1 MSEAILQPVDIATE
15 RLRLRRF
22 RRSDAALIEL
32 YGSDRRVAWMTERIP
47 HPYPPGLAAGFV
59 ARVAAGAPDE
69 IGWAIDTEA
78 GTGDEVENGLIGTIM
93 LRLDTPADAPGD
105 APVSGRVGYWLAP
118 AFWGT
123 GYATEA
129 LDGVVGF
136 ARAAGFRELTA
147 RVFQD
152 NPASVKVL
160 LHAGFAYVDDGE
172 VYSLAREA
180 MVPTHNYRLVL

>member
-1 MSEAILQPVDIATE
+1 MSETILQPVDITTD
-15 RLRLRRF
+15 RLHLRRF

-32 YGSDRRVAWMTERIP
+32 MAGDRRVAWMTERVP

-59 ARVAAGAPDE
+59 ERVAAGTPDE
-69 IGWAIDTEA
+69 IGWAIDTES

-93 LRLDTPADAPGD
+93 LRLDAPGS
-105 APVSGRVGYWLAP
+105 ARVGYWLAP

-129 LDGVVGF
+129 LEAIVGF
-136 ARAAGFRELTA
+136 ARDAGFRELTA

-160 LHAGFAYVDDGE
+160 LHAGFTYVDDDE
-172 VYSLAREA
+172 VYSLARGT
-180 MVPTHNYRLVL
+180 MVPTHNYRLALGG

>member
-1 MSEAILQPVDIATE
+1 MSETILQPADIATE

-32 YGSDRRVAWMTERIP
+32 MASDRRVAWMTERIP

-59 ARVAAGAPDE
+59 ERVAAGTPDE
-69 IGWAIDTEA
+69 TGWAIDTA
-78 GTGDEVENGLIGTIM
+78 VGSDEDDENGLIGTIM
-93 LRLDTPADAPGD
+93 LRLDAPGS
-105 APVSGRVGYWLAP
+105 ARVGYWLAP

-123 GYATEA
+123 GYASEA
-129 LDGVVGF
+129 LGGVVGF
-136 ARAAGFRELTA
+136 ARDAGFRALTA

-160 LHAGFAYVDDGE
+160 MHAGFAYVDDGE
-172 VYSLAREA
+172 AFSLARGT
-180 MVPTHNYRLVL
+180 MVPTHNYRLAL

>member
-1 MSEAILQPVDIATE
+1 MSDTFLQPADIVSG

-22 RRSDAALIEL
+22 RPADAALVEL
-32 YGSDRRVAWMTERIP
+32 MASDGRVAWMTERVP

-59 ARVAAGAPDE
+59 ERVSRGTSDE
-69 IGWAIDTEA
+69 IGWAIDTE
-78 GTGDEVENGLIGTIM
+78 TGGGEAVENGLIGTIM
-93 LRLDTPADAPGD
+93 LRIEAQPDSKAGTA
-105 APVSGRVGYWLAP
+105 RVGYWLAP

-129 LDGVVGF
+129 LAGVVGF
-136 ARAAGFRELTA
+136 ARAAGFRTLTA

-172 VYSLAREA
+172 TYSLARGT
-180 MVPTHNYRLVL
+180 MVPTHNYRLAL

>member
-1 MSEAILQPVDIATE
+1 MSETILQPADIVTG

-32 YGSDRRVAWMTERIP
+32 MASDRRVAWMTERVP
-47 HPYPPGLAAGFV
+47 HPYPPGLAAAFV
-59 ARVAAGAPDE
+59 ERVSAGSPDE
-69 IGWAIDTEA
+69 TGWAIVADT
-78 GTGDEVENGLIGTIM
+78 GTRDGAENGLIGTIM
-93 LRLDTPADAPGD
+93 LRLDAPG
-105 APVSGRVGYWLAP
+105 AARVGYWLAP

-123 GYATEA
+123 GYASEA
-129 LDGVVGF
+129 LAGVVGF
-136 ARAAGFRELTA
+136 ARAAGFRALTA

-172 VYSLAREA
+172 VYSLARGT

>member
-1 MSEAILQPVDIATE
+1 MSDTILQPVDITTE
-15 RLRLRRF
+15 RLLLRRF

-32 YGSDRRVAWMTERIP
+32 MASDRRVAWMTERVP

-59 ARVAAGAPDE
+59 ARVAAGSADE
-69 IGWAIDTEA
+69 IGWAIDTDT
-78 GTGDEVENGLIGTIM
+78 GTGDEIENGLIGTIM
-93 LRLDTPADAPGD
+93 LRVDAPAG
-105 APVSGRVGYWLAP
+105 APRSGRVGYWLAP

-136 ARAAGFRELTA
+136 ARAAGFDELTA

-172 VYSLAREA
+172 VYALAREA
-180 MVPTHNYRLVL
+180 MVPTHNYRLALR

>member
-1 MSEAILQPVDIATE
+1 MSETILQPVDIATE

-22 RRSDAALIEL
+22 RPSDVALIEL
-32 YGSDRRVAWMTERIP
+32 MASDRRVAWMTERIP
-47 HPYPPGLAAGFV
+47 HPYPPGLAASFV
-59 ARVAAGAPDE
+59 DRVAAGARDE
-69 IGWAIDTEA
+69 IGWAIDADT
-78 GTGDEVENGLIGTIM
+78 GTGDEPGNGLIGTIM
-93 LRLDTPADAPGD
+93 LRVEAPPE
-105 APVSGRVGYWLAP
+105 ASGGSARVGYWLAP
-118 AFWGT
+118 ACWGT

-160 LHAGFAYVDDGE
+160 LHAGFAYTGDGE

>member
-1 MSEAILQPVDIATE
+1 MSETILQPVELTTG

-22 RRSDAALIEL
+22 RRADAALIEL
-32 YGSDRRVAWMTERIP
+32 MAGDRRVAWMTERVP

-59 ARVAAGAPDE
+59 ERVAAGSADE
-69 IGWAIDTEA
+69 IGWAIDTDS

-93 LRLDTPADAPGD
+93 LRLDAPGS
-105 APVSGRVGYWLAP
+105 ARVGYWLAP

-129 LDGVVGF
+129 LEAVVGF
-136 ARAAGFRELTA
+136 ARQAGFRELTA

-172 VYSLAREA
+172 VYSLARGT
-180 MVPTHNYRLVL
+180 MVPTHNYRLALGGLA